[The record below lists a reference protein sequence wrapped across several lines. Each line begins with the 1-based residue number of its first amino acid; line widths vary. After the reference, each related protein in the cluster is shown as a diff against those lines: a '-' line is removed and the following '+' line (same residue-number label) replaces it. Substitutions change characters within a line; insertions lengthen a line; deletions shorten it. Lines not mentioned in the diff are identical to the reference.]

1 MRFKKIITK
10 GRKPN
15 KIWVDQGS
23 KFYNQSFKDFLKIN
37 DTEMYSIYNE
47 EKSVVPERF
56 IRALKNKI
64 FKHMSAISKKY
75 LIWCIGQYC

>member
-75 LIWCIGQYC
+75 LI

>member
-56 IRALKNKI
+56 LRALKNKI

-75 LIWCIGQYC
+75 LI